1 MILILAQTGES
12 IENPEKAVRKACDKV
27 RAAVCVKDERRV
39 VKVIGMR
46 AEDRDEVI
54 QSMRG
59 LVG

>member
-1 MILILAQTGES
+1 MILVLAQTGES

-27 RAAVCVKDERRV
+27 RAAVNVKDERRV

-54 QSMRG
+54 QGMRG